1 MTLSLIHSKTPLLP
15 SLPLLSMSRTGAVV
29 RQRQSK
35 RQSKIRPV
43 SLMYHALWWQDLQAT
58 SVSGAV
64 RDVAG
69 PVKELG
75 WVPEMD
81 SMDQSRSLASRST
94 PPRMRT
100 AIHTPTL
107 PKDKP
112 QAGARGSGRDGG
124 GLPSL
129 LPTKSPA
136 YTLPV
141 KMASRFPT
149 QGEAAGGAVSH
160 AIAFQQQQQ
169 QQQSQSRLV

>member
-1 MTLSLIHSKTPLLP
+1 
-15 SLPLLSMSRTGAVV
+15 
-29 RQRQSK
+29 
-35 RQSKIRPV
+35 
-43 SLMYHALWWQDLQAT
+43 MYHALWWQDLQAT
-58 SVSGAV
+58 SVSGAMG
-64 RDVAG
+64 DVVG

-81 SMDQSRSLASRST
+81 SMDQSRSRSLASRST

-107 PKDKP
+107 PKDQP

-136 YTLPV
+136 YTLPI
-141 KMASRFPT
+141 KMGSRFPT

-169 QQQSQSRLV
+169 QQQQQSQSRLV